1 MLSRRRAIAA
11 KIEAVEGTMENITVA
26 DSGVLAV
33 EPKFDADIKMYD
45 RNVMLGTLSNLQPI
59 PGAQGGSVSFKVE
72 LKGTEGAYASD
83 NLPDVSTFI
92 RACGFAETLDVTTPG
107 SETITYLPAS
117 TGIPSLT
124 IWLYE
129 DGMVR
134 KLYGC
139 RGTVSFSG
147 KIGEPVF
154 ADFKFTGVYGGTA
167 TAAMITPTFA
177 DVTPPT
183 LLGANLAIDAYAAI
197 CESFSIDMGN
207 EIQLRSS
214 ISAAKGYL
222 SALMTGRKP
231 TGKLDPE
238 MVLPATYDFMGKWT
252 SGTTAALSIGPIGG
266 TDYNKFNITAPK
278 CAYTQ
283 VGSGDRSGNM
293 TADLSFALA
302 MVTGDDEF
310 KLEFVK

>member
-11 KIEAVEGTMENITVA
+11 RIEAVEGVMENITVA
-26 DSGVLAV
+26 DGGVLAV
-33 EPKFDADIKMYD
+33 EPTFDADVKMFE

-59 PGAQGGSVSFKVE
+59 PGQQSGTIGFKVE
-72 LKGTEGAYASD
+72 LKGAGSAYAAD
-83 NLPDVSTFI
+83 NLPDVSKFI
-92 RACGFAETLDVTTPG
+92 RACGFLEVLDVTTPG
-107 SETITYLPAS
+107 SEKVTYLPAS
-117 TGIPSLT
+117 TGIPTLT
-124 IWLYE
+124 IWLFE

-154 ADFKFTGVYGGTA
+154 ADFKFTGVYGGTDV
-167 TAAMITPTFA
+167 AAMITPDFV
-177 DVTPPT
+177 DVVPPT
-183 LLGANLAIDAYAAI
+183 VLGANLLIDSYAAV
-197 CESFSIDMGN
+197 CESFSVDMGN

-214 ISAAKGYL
+214 MSAANGYL

-231 TGKLDPE
+231 TGKIDPE
-238 MVLPATYDFMGKWT
+238 MVLPTAYDFMGKWIA
-252 SGTTAALSIGPIGG
+252 GTPAALSVGPIG
-266 TDYNKFNITAPK
+266 TSDYNRFTLGAPK
-278 CAYTQ
+278 CVYTK

-293 TADLSFALA
+293 TADLDFSLA
-302 MVTGDDEF
+302 MVAGDDEF

>member
-1 MLSRRRAIAA
+1 MLSKRRAVAA
-11 KIEAVEGTMENITVA
+11 KIEAVEGTMEAITVT
-26 DSGVLAV
+26 DGGVLAV
-33 EPKFDADIKMYD
+33 EPKFDADIKMYE
-45 RNVMLGTLSNLQPI
+45 RNIMLGTLSNLQPL
-59 PGAQGGSVSFKVE
+59 PGAQAGSISFKVE
-72 LKGTEGAYASD
+72 LKGTEGAYAAD
-83 NLPDVSTFI
+83 NLPDVSKFL
-92 RACGFAETLDVTTPG
+92 RASGFLETLDITTPG
-107 SETITYLPAS
+107 SEKVTYLPAS

-129 DGMVR
+129 DGLVK

-154 ADFKFTGVYGGTA
+154 ADFKFTGVYGGA
-167 TAAMITPTFA
+167 LPLPMIAPDFV

-183 LLGANLAIDAYAAI
+183 LLNAALTIDAYAAI
-197 CESFSIDMGN
+197 CESFSVDMGN
-207 EIQLRSS
+207 EIQLRPS

-252 SGTTAALSIGPIGG
+252 SGTPAELSIGPIG
-266 TDYNKFNITAPK
+266 TSNYNRFTLGAPK
-278 CAYTQ
+278 CVYTQ
-283 VGSGDRSGNM
+283 VGSGDRAGNM
-293 TADLSFALA
+293 TADISVDLA
-302 MVTGDDEF
+302 MDSGDDEF

>member
-1 MLSRRRAIAA
+1 MLTKRRALAA
-11 KIEAVEGTMENITVA
+11 KIETVEGTMEAITVA
-26 DSGVLAV
+26 DGGILAV
-33 EPKFDADIKMYD
+33 DPKFDADISMYD
-45 RNVMLGTLSNLQPI
+45 RNIMMGTLSNMEPI
-59 PGAQGGSVSFKVE
+59 PGAQSGTINFKVE
-72 LKGTEGAYASD
+72 LKGTGTAYAVD
-83 NLPDVSTFI
+83 NKPDLSTFI
-92 RACGFAETLDVTTPG
+92 RACGFAETVDLTAG
-107 SETITYLPAS
+107 SEKVTYLPAS

-167 TAAMITPTFA
+167 VATMITPTF
-177 DVTPPT
+177 TNIKPPT
-183 LLGANLAIDAYAAI
+183 VLGASLTIDAYAAI

-214 ISAAKGYL
+214 IGAAKGYL

-231 TGKLDPE
+231 TGKIDPE
-238 MVLPATYDFMGKWT
+238 VVLPTAYDFMGKWT
-252 SGTTAALSIGPIGG
+252 SGASAELSIGPIGSS
-266 TDYNKFNITAPK
+266 DYNRFTLGAPNSV
-278 CAYTQ
+278 YTK
-283 VGSGDRSGNM
+283 VGSGDRAGNM
-293 TADLSFALA
+293 TADLDMQLA
-302 MVTGDDEF
+302 MVTGDDEV

>member
-11 KIEAVEGTMENITVA
+11 KIEGVEGTMEAITVA
-26 DSGVLAV
+26 DGGVLAV
-33 EPKFDADIKMYD
+33 DPKFEADIKMYE
-45 RNVMLGTLSNLQPI
+45 RNNVMLGTLSNMQPL
-59 PGAQGGSVSFKVE
+59 PGQQAGSISFNVE
-72 LKGTEGAYASD
+72 LKGAGEAYAA
-83 NLPDVSTFI
+83 NKLPDVSKFI
-92 RACGFAETLDVTTPG
+92 RACGFAETIDITAGAEKV
-107 SETITYLPAS
+107 TYLPAS
-117 TGIPSLT
+117 TGIPSIT

-139 RGTVSFSG
+139 RGTVSLSG

-154 ADFKFTGVYGGTA
+154 AQFKFTGVYGGTDV
-167 TAAMITPTFA
+167 AAMIAPTFSS
-177 DVTPPT
+177 VVPPT
-183 LLGANLAIDAYAAI
+183 VLGANLTIDAYAAI
-197 CESFSIDMGN
+197 CETFSIDMGN
-207 EIQLRSS
+207 EIQLRPS

-238 MVLPATYDFMGKWT
+238 MVLPTTYDFMGKWIA
-252 SGTTAALSIGPIGG
+252 GTTAALSIGPVG
-266 TDYNKFNITAPK
+266 TANYNRFNLTAPK
-278 CAYTQ
+278 CVYTK

-293 TADLSFALA
+293 TADLDFSLA